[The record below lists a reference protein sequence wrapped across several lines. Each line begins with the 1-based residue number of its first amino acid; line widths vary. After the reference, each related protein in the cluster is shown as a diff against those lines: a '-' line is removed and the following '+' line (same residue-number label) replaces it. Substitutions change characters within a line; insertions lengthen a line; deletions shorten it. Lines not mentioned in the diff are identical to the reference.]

1 MEKDNIVNWFDIP
14 VADLDRAIGFY
25 ETVMA
30 KPLKRYQTPEIEG
43 ALLPANG
50 VSGTL
55 IKGKGFTPSTQG
67 AVIYL
72 NGGEDL
78 SGLLS
83 RAERAGGKVLLP
95 KTEIGGD
102 MGYYAYFQDSEGNR
116 IGIHSSG

>member
-14 VADLDRAIGFY
+14 VTDLDRATRFY
-25 ETVMA
+25 ESVMGTS
-30 KPLKRYQTPEIEG
+30 LKRYQMPDIEG

-50 VSGTL
+50 VTGTL
-55 IKGKGFTPSTQG
+55 IKGKGFTPSTEG

-72 NGGEDL
+72 NGGKDL

-102 MGYYAYFQDSEGNR
+102 MGYFAYFQDSEGNR